1 MLKAFACL
9 NTTSTERTNWPMVVF
24 FSTMLT
30 HRGLPG
36 NLKPKERKSDRIV
49 FKLFGK
55 DPNELPVLLRNQI
68 LNWLSQSPTDIEGYI
83 NAGCIILSLCYDLG
97 SNLRRL
103 PEAYN
108 DSFWRTG
115 WIYTRVLDH
124 VAFACDVSVSET
136 AQFSVKGFSFS
147 RSTSTLTC
155 ALEGSYLIQTKC
167 SDVMD
172 GVDSSIKHDHFHS
185 LTFSCFVPDIHGR
198 GFIEEFDKL
207 YGSV

>member
-1 MLKAFACL
+1 MKSISSPIDVEGDEDTGVCLPQYHQKAIPRKAAG
-9 NTTSTERTNWPMVVF
+9 PMVVF

-103 PEAYN
+103 LEAYN

-124 VAFACDVSVSET
+124 VAFACD
-136 AQFSVKGFSFS
+136 G
-147 RSTSTLTC
+147 
-155 ALEGSYLIQTKC
+155 
-167 SDVMD
+167 
-172 GVDSSIKHDHFHS
+172 
-185 LTFSCFVPDIHGR
+185 
-198 GFIEEFDKL
+198 
-207 YGSV
+207 